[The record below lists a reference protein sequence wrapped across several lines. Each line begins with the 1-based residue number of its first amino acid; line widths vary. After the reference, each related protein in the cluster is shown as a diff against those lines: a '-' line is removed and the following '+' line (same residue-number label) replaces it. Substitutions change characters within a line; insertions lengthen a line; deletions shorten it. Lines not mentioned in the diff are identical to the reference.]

1 MDDLLEGFEK
11 EFDIEESDEEDL
23 INQAKVVAE
32 LNLLKQ
38 TSSQLLDQD
47 KKRQTRLKSN
57 LSVDKYMDADTVLE
71 TRKSVER

>member
-23 INQAKVVAE
+23 VNQAKVVAE

-38 TSSQLLDQD
+38 TSS
-47 KKRQTRLKSN
+47 
-57 LSVDKYMDADTVLE
+57 
-71 TRKSVER
+71 